1 MPQHEIHYNID
12 DILIGR
18 KFPHVHQMMDIMS
31 KEGPNHR
38 RFFHDD
44 GVVSD
49 MLIATGG
56 FADAWS
62 ARYHLIA
69 DRIVR
74 DGEAPQELPGNVR
87 QESIIAELLDLITKG
102 EVELVVFPDSVIAR
116 LISSINNGTVVL
128 AEPEILPPLRK
139 NYYIKR

>member
-139 NYYIKR
+139 KYYIKR

>member
-74 DGEAPQELPGNVR
+74 DGVAPQELPGNVR

>member
-12 DILIGR
+12 DLLIGK

-44 GVVSD
+44 NVVND
-49 MLIATGG
+49 ILIATGKVE
-56 FADAWS
+56 DAWA

-69 DRIVR
+69 DRIIR
-74 DGEAPQELPGNVR
+74 DGEAPQELPENVR
-87 QESIIAELLDLITKG
+87 KESIIAEMLDLMSRG
-102 EVELVVFPDSVIAR
+102 EVELVVFPNSVLAR
-116 LISSINNGTVVL
+116 LISSINNGTTILV
-128 AEPEILPPLRK
+128 EPETLPGLRK

>member
-18 KFPHVHQMMDIMS
+18 KFPHVHQMMDILS

-38 RFFHDD
+38 RLFHED

-69 DRIVR
+69 DRIIR
-74 DGEAPQELPGNVR
+74 DGKNNQELPENVR
-87 QESIIAELLDLITKG
+87 QESIIAELLDLMARG
-102 EVELVVFPDSVIAR
+102 EVELAVFPDSVLAR
-116 LISSINNGTVVL
+116 LISSINNGTAILV
-128 AEPEILPPLRK
+128 EPEALPPLRK